1 MMAHSDGDLVK
12 AIHDYV
18 ILSDEV
24 RSKFSDLFEN
34 DSEVE
39 VEDRMTILKY
49 IAERYVHMRGCWFVK
64 FMKNNRN
71 KSLGET
77 KALAAPT
84 RAKVAH
90 KHVESKT
97 VAKAIKESV
106 SVNDLSDSSGVK
118 KQIKLWN
125 QVAESVLEHEDN
137 EDNEEED
144 GESDV
149 EYTIDE

>member
-1 MMAHSDGDLVK
+1 MYTRCLQFLKISQKELKTAGLPCALVELRQKKKLYYASEAYFGFILFLESIYLKNLTLRMMMAHSDGDLVK

-90 KHVESKT
+90 KHVE
-97 VAKAIKESV
+97 
-106 SVNDLSDSSGVK
+106 
-118 KQIKLWN
+118 
-125 QVAESVLEHEDN
+125 
-137 EDNEEED
+137 
-144 GESDV
+144 
-149 EYTIDE
+149 